1 MAQAV
6 QADSPGE
13 GRKEPRPCTARLTP
27 RREVLIWDSRSVRAA
42 LSGPCSPVTS
52 KHLSPPPSGI
62 ITHGV
67 CSPGDRKLHLPG
79 HHSLTL
85 RLLTSWEDRKRKGR
99 GTTTRV
105 LGFGNRLSTLVLE
118 AHPRR
123 VRIKA
128 TSSAGFSSPQKEPS
142 EATVAT
148 LMSDRLP
155 SPAAV
160 SPPGENV
167 SSEQEGRVGSH
178 GTVTA

>member
-1 MAQAV
+1 M
-6 QADSPGE
+6 
-13 GRKEPRPCTARLTP
+13 
-27 RREVLIWDSRSVRAA
+27 
-42 LSGPCSPVTS
+42 TS
-52 KHLSPPPSGI
+52 KHLPPLPLSGI
-62 ITHGV
+62 ITHSV

-128 TSSAGFSSPQKEPS
+128 PSSVGFSSLRKEPS
-142 EATVAT
+142 EATAAALT
-148 LMSDRLP
+148 SDRLP
-155 SPAAV
+155 F
-160 SPPGENV
+160 
-167 SSEQEGRVGSH
+167 SSGRFSSKGKREF
-178 GTVTA
+178 